1 MQCGKPI
8 HKKTIKKKKYLI
20 KQECTDNIMEAKSQE
35 KRILDYL
42 QNGGKITPLEA
53 LDKFGCL
60 RLSGRIYDLKRK
72 GYNIK
77 SNRIT
82 VNKKQVAQ
90 YSL

>member
-1 MQCGKPI
+1 
-8 HKKTIKKKKYLI
+8 
-20 KQECTDNIMEAKSQE
+20 MEAKSQE
-35 KRILDYL
+35 KLILNYL

-53 LDKFGCL
+53 LNKFGCL
-60 RLSGRIYDLKRK
+60 RLSGRIYDLRRK

-90 YSL
+90 YSLCKGK

>member
-1 MQCGKPI
+1 
-8 HKKTIKKKKYLI
+8 
-20 KQECTDNIMEAKSQE
+20 METKSQE
-35 KRILDYL
+35 KRILNYL
-42 QNGGKITPLEA
+42 QNGGKITTLEA

-77 SNRIT
+77 SNRII

>member
-1 MQCGKPI
+1 
-8 HKKTIKKKKYLI
+8 
-20 KQECTDNIMEAKSQE
+20 METKSQE
-35 KRILDYL
+35 KLILNYL

-53 LDKFGCL
+53 LNKFVCL

-72 GYNIK
+72 VYNIK
-77 SNRIT
+77 SNRII

>member
-1 MQCGKPI
+1 
-8 HKKTIKKKKYLI
+8 
-20 KQECTDNIMEAKSQE
+20 METKSQE
-35 KRILDYL
+35 KRILNYL
-42 QNGGKITPLEA
+42 KNGGKITPLEA
-53 LDKFGCL
+53 LNKFGCL

-77 SNRIT
+77 SNRII

>member
-1 MQCGKPI
+1 
-8 HKKTIKKKKYLI
+8 
-20 KQECTDNIMEAKSQE
+20 METKSQE
-35 KRILDYL
+35 KRILNYL

-53 LDKFGCL
+53 LNKFGCL
-60 RLSGRIYDLKRK
+60 RLSGRIYDLRRK

-90 YSL
+90 YSLQKLQKPINTQL

>member
-1 MQCGKPI
+1 
-8 HKKTIKKKKYLI
+8 
-20 KQECTDNIMEAKSQE
+20 METKSQE
-35 KRILDYL
+35 QRILNLL

-53 LDKFGCL
+53 LNKFGCL

>member
-1 MQCGKPI
+1 
-8 HKKTIKKKKYLI
+8 
-20 KQECTDNIMEAKSQE
+20 MEAKSQE
-35 KRILDYL
+35 KRILNYL

-53 LDKFGCL
+53 LNKFGCL
-60 RLSGRIYDLKRK
+60 RLSGRIYDLRRK

-90 YSL
+90 YSLIN

>member
-1 MQCGKPI
+1 
-8 HKKTIKKKKYLI
+8 
-20 KQECTDNIMEAKSQE
+20 METKSQE
-35 KRILDYL
+35 KRILNYL
-42 QNGGKITPLEA
+42 QNGGKITTLEA